1 MLDWLKNHVFIAA
14 WASPIIALI
23 GLIWKKSD
31 PTNPINWSKVML
43 YVGFLTG
50 LAVIVT
56 PGVDPSVRASMT
68 GFVAVGF
75 GFLLFDSGWRS

>member
-31 PTNPINWSKVML
+31 PSNPINWSKVMF
-43 YVGFLTG
+43 YVGFLTR

-75 GFLLFDSGWRS
+75 GFLMMDSGWRK

>member
-14 WASPIIALI
+14 WLSPIIALI

-31 PTNPINWSKVML
+31 PTNPVNWSMIML
-43 YVGFLTG
+43 YVAFLTG

-56 PGVDPSVRASMT
+56 PGVDPSVRGTMST
-68 GFVAVGF
+68 LVFLVF
-75 GFLLFDSGWRS
+75 GALLVHSVWRR